1 MPLPRDRYP
10 DLLTSETLLKLD
22 RHRIDEARRVA
33 CEQYTR
39 ANRLE
44 RERDIARDALNE
56 YYSMWAKAE
65 REKREIEKQLE
76 TMSLRQEESSNS
88 ALYFMNKRNEL
99 EEKNAELV
107 EACKT
112 TRKSPWE
119 HDEIE
124 QLKAEKRELV
134 EACREL
140 MDAPDNSDVSVAWGK
155 IGNALAKVE

>member
-65 REKREIEKQLE
+65 REKRE
-76 TMSLRQEESSNS
+76 
-88 ALYFMNKRNEL
+88 
-99 EEKNAELV
+99 LV
-107 EACKT
+107 EVI
-112 TRKSPWE
+112 
-119 HDEIE
+119 DELNDCLIWCSGSADFNPGG
-124 QLKAEKRELV
+124 QAVNGWNNMVRPVIAEAKQ
-134 EACREL
+134 
-140 MDAPDNSDVSVAWGK
+140 
-155 IGNALAKVE
+155 ALAKADTP